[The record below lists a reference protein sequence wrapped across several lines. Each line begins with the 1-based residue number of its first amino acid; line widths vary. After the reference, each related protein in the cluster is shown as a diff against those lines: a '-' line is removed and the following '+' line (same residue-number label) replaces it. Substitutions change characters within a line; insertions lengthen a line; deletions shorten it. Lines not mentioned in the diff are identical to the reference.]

1 MVDVIAFDADD
12 TLWHNERMFQATEAQ
27 FAELLAAYHPAEW
40 VRERLFA
47 TEMKNLG
54 HFGYG
59 IKGFILSMIE
69 TALDLTES
77 RITGAEV
84 RRIVDWGH
92 FMLQHPVQLLDGVRE
107 TIEALNGS
115 YRLMLLTKGDLFDQ
129 ESKLARS
136 GLGEFF
142 DAVEIVSA
150 KNAATY
156 RTILT
161 RHAIA
166 PERFFFHRT
175 HKIVAIGVDDPLL
188 PRQLIDH
195 AFALLD
201 SCEYVLGPAEDGGY
215 YLLGCRA
222 LSFEPSV
229 FQDIAWGTSSVLSS
243 TIGRIAATGRTM
255 ALLPE
260 RFDIDTAADLERFAA
275 AEHDGELGRL
285 LREGVKR

>member
-12 TLWHNERMFQATEAQ
+12 TLWHNERMFQATELQ
-27 FAELLAAYHPAEW
+27 FAELLAGYHPPEW

-77 RITGAEV
+77 RIGGAEV
-84 RRIVDWGH
+84 KRIVDWGH
-92 FMLQHPVQLLDGVRE
+92 EMLLHPVQLLDGVRE
-107 TIEALNGS
+107 TIEALNGR

-150 KNAATY
+150 KNASTY

-166 PERFFFHRT
+166 PERFVMVGNSLRSDVLPALECGALAVHIPYEMTWAHERLDEETLAGKEF
-175 HKIVAIGVDDPLL
+175 GVIESICLL
-188 PRQLIDH
+188 PDWL
-195 AFALLD
+195 A
-201 SCEYVLGPAEDGGY
+201 
-215 YLLGCRA
+215 
-222 LSFEPSV
+222 
-229 FQDIAWGTSSVLSS
+229 
-243 TIGRIAATGRTM
+243 
-255 ALLPE
+255 
-260 RFDIDTAADLERFAA
+260 
-275 AEHDGELGRL
+275 
-285 LREGVKR
+285 KR

>member
-47 TEMKNLG
+47 TEMKNLD

-77 RITGAEV
+77 RIGGAEI
-84 RRIVDWGH
+84 RRIVEWGH
-92 FMLQHPVQLLDGVRE
+92 EMLRHPVQLLDGVRE
-107 TIEALNGS
+107 TIEALNGR

-142 DAVEIVSA
+142 DAVEIVST

-166 PERFFFHRT
+166 PERFVMVGNSLRSDVLPALEAGALAVHIPYETTWAHEHLDAEELAGKEFGVLE
-175 HKIVAIGVDDPLL
+175 KISEL
-188 PRQLIDH
+188 PDWLTNR
-195 AFALLD
+195 
-201 SCEYVLGPAEDGGY
+201 
-215 YLLGCRA
+215 R
-222 LSFEPSV
+222 
-229 FQDIAWGTSSVLSS
+229 
-243 TIGRIAATGRTM
+243 
-255 ALLPE
+255 
-260 RFDIDTAADLERFAA
+260 
-275 AEHDGELGRL
+275 
-285 LREGVKR
+285 

>member
-12 TLWHNERMFQATEAQ
+12 TLWHNERMFQATEVQ
-27 FAELLAAYHPAEW
+27 FAELLSGYHSAEW

-77 RITGAEV
+77 RIGGAEV
-84 RRIVDWGH
+84 RRIVEWGH
-92 FMLQHPVQLLDGVRE
+92 AMLQHPVQLLDGVRE
-107 TIEALNGS
+107 TIEALNGR

-150 KNAATY
+150 KNASTY
-156 RTILT
+156 RTIMT

-166 PERFFFHRT
+166 PEQFVMVGNSLRSDVLPALEAGALAVHIPYEMTWAHEHLDAETLAGKEFAVLER
-175 HKIVAIGVDDPLL
+175 IG
-188 PRQLIDH
+188 
-195 AFALLD
+195 
-201 SCEYVLGPAEDGGY
+201 E
-215 YLLGCRA
+215 
-222 LSFEPSV
+222 
-229 FQDIAWGTSSVLSS
+229 
-243 TIGRIAATGRTM
+243 
-255 ALLPE
+255 LPE
-260 RFDIDTAADLERFAA
+260 WLNQR
-275 AEHDGELGRL
+275 
-285 LREGVKR
+285 